1 MLRTQRPALV
11 QTEDQYQVRVGAEN
25 DLIYDSVVT
34 RVLTSL
40 LLIIKSQKCNSII
53 LLCPQFCY
61 RAALEYLGSFD
72 HYAA

>member
-40 LLIIKSQKCNSII
+40 LLIIKS
-53 LLCPQFCY
+53 
-61 RAALEYLGSFD
+61 
-72 HYAA
+72 